1 MLGKYQKKKK
11 NHKSKKK
18 KKNPKKVKY
27 KGFVLFTAVLDIHE
41 VMDIKQFIFTASLL
55 LHLFLGC
62 LKHLNTNKM
71 CSKNNESKQQV
82 TLQIMEC
89 EPFLPLSRVN
99 WVTTLSK
106 GALLQ
111 L

>member
-1 MLGKYQKKKK
+1 MCLGKYQKKKI
-11 NHKSKKK
+11 KSKKE
-18 KKNPKKVKY
+18 KKNLQKVKY
-27 KGFVLFTAVLDIHE
+27 VGFVLFTAELDIHK
-41 VMDIKQFIFTASLL
+41 VMDIKQFSFTTSLL
-55 LHLFLGC
+55 LYLFLGC

-89 EPFLPLSRVN
+89 EPFVPLSRVN
-99 WVTTLSK
+99 WVTTLFK